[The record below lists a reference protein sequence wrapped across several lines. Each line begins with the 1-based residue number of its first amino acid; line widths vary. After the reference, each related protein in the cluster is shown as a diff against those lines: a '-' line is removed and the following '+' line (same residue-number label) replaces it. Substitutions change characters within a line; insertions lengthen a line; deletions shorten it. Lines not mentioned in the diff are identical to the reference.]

1 MMRERGREGER
12 EGGGGGKG
20 RGGTG
25 GGAGREEE
33 RRPFMVNAVFYTY
46 LFICLLIIR
55 GAIQH
60 SMHIGVSEDREQLVL
75 SFSHED
81 SVGQTQLISLGCRG
95 LYLLSNYLMG
105 PLVRLFV
112 NLLFV

>member
-33 RRPFMVNAVFYTY
+33 RRPFMVNAVFYNY

-60 SMHIGVSEDREQLVL
+60 SMHMGVSEDREQSVF

-95 LYLLSNYLMG
+95 FYLLSNYLMG
-105 PLVRLFV
+105 LLVR
-112 NLLFV
+112 